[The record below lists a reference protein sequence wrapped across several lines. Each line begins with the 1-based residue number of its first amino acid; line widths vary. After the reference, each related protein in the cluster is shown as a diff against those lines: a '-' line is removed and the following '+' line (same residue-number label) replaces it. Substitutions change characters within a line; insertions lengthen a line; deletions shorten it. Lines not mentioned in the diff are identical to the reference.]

1 MKSLM
6 TSPTETNKKTCLSIL
21 LCLLL
26 LVGANLRAQL
36 PNRPEPPRLVNDL
49 AGILTRGQV
58 DQLETLLVKYNDT
71 TSTQIV
77 VLTVNDLQG
86 YDVAQYATKIGENW
100 GVGQGDKN
108 NGAVLLVKP
117 KTGDSK
123 GEVNISVGYGLEQYI
138 TDAAAH
144 RIIEQEMIPSFK
156 EGNYFSGILKGVQ
169 VMMDLCS
176 GKFTPQQYTSNK
188 GDALKGLILLGVIG
202 LIIYLLA
209 RKGQSQSYSGSGTG
223 SMWIPSSRGYR
234 TGGFSGGGS
243 HGGGFS
249 GFGGGHF
256 GGGGASGSW

>member
-1 MKSLM
+1 M
-6 TSPTETNKKTCLSIL
+6 ETNKKTRLSIL

-26 LVGANLRAQL
+26 LAGANLRAQL

-49 AGILTRGQV
+49 AGILTAGQV

-77 VLTVNDLQG
+77 VLIVNDLQG
-86 YDVAQYATKIGENW
+86 YDVAQYATEIGQSW
-100 GVGQGDKN
+100 GVGQGDKD
-108 NGAVLLVKP
+108 NGAVVLVKP
-117 KTGDSK
+117 KNGDSK

-156 EGNYFSGILKGVQ
+156 EGNYFSGILKAVQ

-176 GKFTPQQYTSNK
+176 GKFTAKEYVEE
-188 GDALKGLILLGVIG
+188 DAWIGGILF
-202 LIIYLLA
+202 LIIAFIIFLFL
-209 RKGQSQSYSGSGTG
+209 RKRSQSYSGSGTG
-223 SMWIPSSRGYR
+223 SMWAPSTRGYR